1 MWPFSKRQTLA
12 DFGLFDKFTEHHC
25 HILPGVDDGIKTME
39 DALALLSVYENCGIR
54 QIWLTPHIM
63 EDVPNETHNLQKRFE
78 ELKANYKGNIKL
90 RLAAENMLDNL
101 FEERLSNNDLLPM
114 GNNKDYLLVETSYFN
129 PPMDMYETL
138 ESIKS
143 HGYHPILAHPERYM
157 YMDLKEYKR
166 LKETGILFQLNMP
179 SLAGM
184 YGKTVQKKAEQLL
197 KLGYYNLSGT
207 DTHRITQFE
216 HLAKVAKFKQDHLNN
231 ISSWFN
237 PDLDTLTMD

>member
-1 MWPFSKRQTLA
+1 MWPFNKRQTLVDNGFFA
-12 DFGLFDKFTEHHC
+12 KFTEHHC

-39 DALALLSVYENCGIR
+39 DALTLLAFYEKCGIR

-63 EDVPNETHNLQKRFE
+63 EDVPNETRHLQQKYD

-90 RLAAENMLDNL
+90 HLAAENMLDNL
-101 FEERLSNNDLLPM
+101 FEERLSKKDLLPL
-114 GNNKDYLLVETSYFN
+114 GSNKDYLLVETSYFN
-129 PPMDMYETL
+129 PPMDMHAIL
-138 ESIKS
+138 ESIRS
-143 HGYHPILAHPERYM
+143 NGYHPILAHPERYM

-166 LKETGILFQLNMP
+166 LKDAGILFQLNLP

-207 DTHRITQFE
+207 DTHRIAQFE
-216 HLAKVAKFKQDHLNN
+216 HLAKIAKFKQEHLNK
-231 ISSWFN
+231 ISDWFN
-237 PDLDTLTMD
+237 PNFDTLMTK